1 MNLTAL
7 ILGIKV
13 AIKNSPSLYTPI
25 AQQVEHRP
33 FKAGVPGSSPGGRT
47 IAAEWMMRDK
57 NIDHPL
63 WVGEL

>member
-1 MNLTAL
+1 M
-7 ILGIKV
+7 I
-13 AIKNSPSLYTPI
+13 SPSLYAPI